1 MSLTKNTKLI
11 EVAKVLCRELR
22 KNQTYAESILWEQLR
37 DRKFHGLKY
46 YRQYPLFF
54 DLLGKETFYIAD
66 FYCYE
71 KQLVIEIDGSV
82 HKFKGT
88 QDSRRTEIINLLG
101 INVIRFQNHEIE
113 KELDSVLKKLRL
125 RIKI

>member
-54 DLLGKETFYIAD
+54 DLLGKETFYIGGWR
-66 FYCYE
+66 
-71 KQLVIEIDGSV
+71 EIMN
-82 HKFKGT
+82 KF
-88 QDSRRTEIINLLG
+88 S
-101 INVIRFQNHEIE
+101 
-113 KELDSVLKKLRL
+113 
-125 RIKI
+125 